1 MTSTRN
7 FLRSSAA
14 VALVA
19 ALGLGLAGNAA
30 TAQTQPDPIQQG
42 VTPGDPTGG
51 LPPQT
56 VPDDD
61 TVLPPDLAPGA
72 TAQPGVPAQPLG
84 EQPQIGATPEEAE
97 QPRRVVV
104 LPDGTRV
111 DAADGEFVER
121 EDGSRFWVYQGVEY
135 PVIEP
140 GTEMGADGLP
150 GADADAMTEAEI
162 N

>member
-1 MTSTRN
+1 MTSTPN

-14 VALVA
+14 IAVA
-19 ALGLGLAGNAA
+19 AMLGLGLAGLPAS
-30 TAQTQPDPIQQG
+30 AQTQPDPIQQG
-42 VTPGDPTGG
+42 VTPGDQTGG

-56 VPDDD
+56 LPDDD

-72 TAQPGVPAQPLG
+72 TAQPGVPAQPIG
-84 EQPQIGATPEEAE
+84 EQPQIGQPQEAMEE
-97 QPRRVVV
+97 PRRVVV

-111 DAADGEFVER
+111 DAAEGEFVELA
-121 EDGSRFWVYQGVEY
+121 DGSRVWVYQGVEY

-140 GTEMGADGLP
+140 GTEL
-150 GADADAMTEAEI
+150 GADAMPGAEGDDLMEAEV